1 MVIILSCLTLLLFFS
16 CPTFSVSIY
25 SRLSTLFATEAR
37 RTRFYA
43 LLFHIPSNWLC
54 LLPLLLT
61 LQPHPSFS
69 KGVRV
74 SLHSQ
79 FWHRRVGAAGDPAV
93 RVLLTSA
100 SAFLRELHTYDGLRV
115 HICVTGITQIL
126 KFRETGENSFNVRG
140 KHRFRLNVKTEVK
153 HSI

>member
-1 MVIILSCLTLLLFFS
+1 M
-16 CPTFSVSIY
+16 
-25 SRLSTLFATEAR
+25 LFAAKAR

-79 FWHRRVGAAGDPAV
+79 FWHWGAGAARDPAA

-100 SAFLRELHTYDGLRV
+100 FAFLRELLTYDGLRV
-115 HICVTGITQIL
+115 HSCVTRITQIL
-126 KFRETGENSFNVRG
+126 KFRETGENAFNMRG
-140 KHRFRLNVKTEVK
+140 KHRFRLNVKIEVK